1 MSKISDAMD
10 RIREIQRDSDK
21 PPLRNRRRADRT
33 DTHDPTGDTWTGLRL
48 VELDQDLL
56 ERNRI
61 LTAESDRAAAEM
73 SYKMLRTRMIRRMRD
88 NGWSSVVVTSAET
101 GAGKSVTAINL
112 AISVA
117 LESNQ
122 TAYLVDL
129 DLRQSSLHTY
139 LGVEPPAG
147 DLTAYLEGRCG
158 LHDVL
163 VDAGIPRLY
172 FAFNSIPQQHSAE
185 LLSST
190 RMRDFVAELHTKD
203 PNGLIIYDAPPL
215 LVADDVLAF
224 LPNFDAVLM
233 VVAEGQTSREDLN
246 KCIDM
251 LSEVEVLGLVLNKSH
266 SANRKSAYY

>member
-1 MSKISDAMD
+1 
-10 RIREIQRDSDK
+10 
-21 PPLRNRRRADRT
+21 
-33 DTHDPTGDTWTGLRL
+33 
-48 VELDQDLL
+48 
-56 ERNRI
+56 
-61 LTAESDRAAAEM
+61 
-73 SYKMLRTRMIRRMRD
+73 MRD
-88 NGWSSVVVTSAET
+88 NGWSSVVVTSAEK

-117 LESNQ
+117 RESNQ
-122 TAYLVDL
+122 TAYLIDL
-129 DLRQSSLHTY
+129 DLRKSSLHTY

-147 DLTAYLEGRCG
+147 NLTAYLEGRCG

-172 FAFNSIPQQHSAE
+172 FAFNSVPQQHSAE
-185 LLSST
+185 LLSSQ
-190 RMRDFVAELHTKD
+190 RMREFVDELQKKD

-224 LPNFDAVLM
+224 LPNFDAVLL

-266 SANRKSAYY
+266 RAIRKSTYY